1 MSRRSTTWPLR
12 RHTRAKHELMREYL
26 KAWFPILSANGRE
39 ERVLFLDGFA
49 GPGIYEGRKLGSPL
63 IALKTLVTHDS
74 FPRLA
79 TTTFDFVFVEKRRDR
94 FERLQ
99 AEVAG
104 FWLQRG
110 GQPGNVRVHLYN
122 EEFVTVARD
131 SLPELRRSAPLFAF
145 VDPFGWK
152 GTPMSIIRDRLASDR
167 CEVLFTFMS
176 DQVNRFVT
184 VSEEAERYAQLFGT
198 EEYSE
203 AGDLDG
209 DERKL
214 FLRDLYVRQLREMAG
229 FTFAKPFE
237 FRDVDR
243 GTRTMYFLMFGTN
256 HIRGLDRMKK
266 AMWKLDPE
274 RGVLFAGLTGGD
286 PLLFEPMP
294 DLARLEVALRGRFVG
309 ETVGIEDIERFV
321 ITETD
326 FTSTHYKRPVLEGLE
341 RRGLLESVTE
351 RRNRYTYPP
360 GTVLHFRTAAR
371 TTTNTQLSF
380 GDF

>member
-1 MSRRSTTWPLR
+1 MVPDTVRQR
-12 RHTRAKHELMREYL
+12 TRGTGSLPR
-26 KAWFPILSANGRE
+26 W
-39 ERVLFLDGFA
+39 FA
-49 GPGIYEGRKLGSPL
+49 GPGIYEGRELGSPL

-79 TTTFDFVFVEKRRDR
+79 TTTFEFVFVEKRRDR

-99 AEVAG
+99 AEVAD

-110 GQPGNVRVHLYN
+110 GQPGNVRVRLYN
-122 EEFVTVARD
+122 EEFVTVAWA

-167 CEVLFTFMS
+167 CEVLLTFMS
-176 DQVNRFVT
+176 EHVNRFVT
-184 VSEEAERYAQLFGT
+184 VAEEAERYVELFGT
-198 EEYSE
+198 EEYKE
-203 AGDLDG
+203 AGEREG
-209 DERKL
+209 EERKL
-214 FLRDLYVRQLREMAG
+214 YLRDLYGRQLREMAG

-237 FRDVDR
+237 FRDLDR

-256 HIRGLDRMKK
+256 HIRGLDLMKK

-286 PLLFEPMP
+286 PLLFEPKP

-309 ETVGIEDIERFV
+309 ETISIEEVERFV

-326 FTSTHYKRPVLEGLE
+326 FTSSHYKRPVLEDLE
-341 RRGLLESVTE
+341 KRGLLEIVTE
-351 RRNRYTYPP
+351 RRIRYTYPP
-360 GTVLHFRTAAR
+360 GTVLRFRRRVR
-371 TTTNTQLSF
+371 TPANIQLSLSGF
-380 GDF
+380 